1 MSENKKDKKRV
12 WLLALVLTICVF
24 ITAMAVISNM
34 NHYQH
39 DSNGAIDLVVDGITD
54 KGDTTDNTIT
64 SGDVTGD
71 SEKDV
76 NSGTTTTAGGTTYLY
91 YTNPSH
97 PGFEA
102 SDDEQ
107 VWTTETK
114 VNIFKVAYEN
124 GVSNITVNS
133 DKGDKLIAPGTENLY
148 TFKFKNTGDV
158 PVEYTLSAE
167 VTIEGVDLS
176 IPVEGR
182 IHRHDGDYIVGD
194 ESTYANI
201 IDLDGIEDTYTLA
214 TNRYTYY
221 TLEWK
226 WPFEGND
233 DFDTYLGDLATE
245 SDIILTIKLNTI
257 ATASDTNGG
266 GIIIV
271 DTSTGKD
278 STMGYAYIGLI
289 VVLMFGF
296 LFIDRDEKEY
306 E

>member
-12 WLLALVLTICVF
+12 WLLALVLAICVF
-24 ITAMAVISNM
+24 ITAMAVINNI

-39 DSNGAIDLVVDGITD
+39 DSNGAIDLVVDGNTD

-71 SEKDV
+71 SKEDI
-76 NSGTTTTAGGTTYLY
+76 NSGTTTTASGTTYLY

-133 DKGDKLIAPGTENLY
+133 DKGDKLIAPGAENLY

-158 PVEYTLSAE
+158 PVEYTLTAE

-182 IHRHDGDYIVGD
+182 IRRHDGDYIVGD
-194 ESTYANI
+194 EITYANI

-245 SDIILTIKLNTI
+245 SDIILTIKLSTI

-278 STMGYAYIGLI
+278 STMGYASIGLI
-289 VVLMFGF
+289 VLMFGF